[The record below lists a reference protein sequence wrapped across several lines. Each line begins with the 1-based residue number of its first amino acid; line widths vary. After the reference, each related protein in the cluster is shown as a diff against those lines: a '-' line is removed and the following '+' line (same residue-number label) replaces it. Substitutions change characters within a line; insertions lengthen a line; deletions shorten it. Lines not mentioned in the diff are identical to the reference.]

1 MVSGAWISSQKEE
14 VFRESNTGKF
24 DSVLFSPPLRAFM
37 SRRLKEDGFFDFVFE
52 FKDTSTAKFTVTLTN
67 VIGNL

>member
-24 DSVLFSPPLRAFM
+24 DSVLFSPPQAFV
-37 SRRLKEDGFFDFVFE
+37 SRCLKEDGFFDFVFE
-52 FKDTSTAKFTVTLTN
+52 FKDTSTAKFTVKLTN

>member
-1 MVSGAWISSQKEE
+1 
-14 VFRESNTGKF
+14 
-24 DSVLFSPPLRAFM
+24 M

-52 FKDTSTAKFTVTLTN
+52 FKDTSTAKFTVKLTN